1 MNHDT
6 LQIVNQHQQILLLLP
21 WYLNQSLEFAEQ
33 QQVESHIRTCML
45 CRRELVHLRKL
56 STAVRQESDL
66 DVAAE
71 ASFHALKAKLH
82 TVRQQPPES
91 VVPQSVNRLAGHN
104 NVDAGLSFRCATDSR
119 QRLWSYLGSRGVQLA
134 IAASLLMAIIPL
146 VMQEGRAPATAEYY
160 TLSDSK
166 PESSTA
172 PQLRVVFKNSIS
184 NADLNAFLAQ
194 IHGRRIEGPNSI
206 GAYTVQLESAKDSPK
221 LAAAIA
227 FLRQQPNVML
237 AEPVF
242 QP

>member
-6 LQIVNQHQQILLLLP
+6 LQTVNPHQQILLLLP

-33 QQVESHIRTCML
+33 QQVESHIRSCML
-45 CRRELVHLRKL
+45 CRRELVYLRKL
-56 STAVRQESDL
+56 SAAVRQESDL

-71 ASFHALKAKLH
+71 ASFHELKAKLH
-82 TVRQQPPES
+82 TIRQHPPAPIA
-91 VVPQSVNRLAGHN
+91 PQAVNRLARPN
-104 NVDAGLSFRCATDSR
+104 NVDSGLSPRCATHSL
-119 QRLWSYLGSRGVQLA
+119 QQLWSYLGSRGTQLA
-134 IAASLLMAIIPL
+134 IAASQLLAIIPL
-146 VMQEGRAPATAEYY
+146 VLQDGRSPTTTEYY

-166 PESSTA
+166 PDLSTG

-184 NADLNAFLAQ
+184 DAALDVFLAQ

-206 GAYTVQLESAKDSPK
+206 GAYTVQLEAGKDSPK
-221 LAAAIA
+221 LADAIA
-227 FLRQQPNVML
+227 FLRQQQNVML

>member
-6 LQIVNQHQQILLLLP
+6 LQTVNQHQQILLLLP

-45 CRRELVHLRKL
+45 CRRELVHLRKV
-56 STAVRQESDL
+56 SEAVRQASDL

-82 TVRQQPPES
+82 TVRQLPPES
-91 VVPQSVNRLAGHN
+91 VVPQSGSRLAGHN
-104 NVDAGLSFRCATDSR
+104 NVDSGLSPRCPTDSG
-119 QRLWSYLGSRGVQLA
+119 QRLWAYLGGRGAQLA
-134 IAASLLMAIIPL
+134 IAASLLLAIIPL
-146 VMQEGRAPATAEYY
+146 VMKTGHSPASAEYY

-166 PESSTA
+166 PESSPV
-172 PQLRVVFKNSIS
+172 PQLRVVFKNSLS
-184 NADLNAFLAQ
+184 DADLNVFLAQ

-206 GAYTVQLESAKDSPK
+206 GAYTVQLETAKDSPR

>member
-6 LQIVNQHQQILLLLP
+6 LQTVNQHQQILLLLP

-71 ASFHALKAKLH
+71 ASFHELKAKLH
-82 TVRQQPPES
+82 AIRQHPRAS
-91 VVPQSVNRLAGHN
+91 VASQSVNRLARRN
-104 NVDAGLSFRCATDSR
+104 NVDSGLSPRLTTNSL
-119 QRLWSYLGSRGVQLA
+119 QRLGSYLGSRGAQLA
-134 IAASLLMAIIPL
+134 IAASLLLAIIPL
-146 VMQEGRAPATAEYY
+146 VMQEGRSPAKTEYY

-166 PESSTA
+166 SESSTG

-184 NADLNAFLAQ
+184 DADLKVFLAQ
-194 IHGRRIEGPNSI
+194 IHGRRIDGPNSI
-206 GAYTVQLESAKDSPK
+206 GAYTVQLESAKDGPK
-221 LAAAIA
+221 LAAAIT
-227 FLRQQPNVML
+227 FLRQQQNVML